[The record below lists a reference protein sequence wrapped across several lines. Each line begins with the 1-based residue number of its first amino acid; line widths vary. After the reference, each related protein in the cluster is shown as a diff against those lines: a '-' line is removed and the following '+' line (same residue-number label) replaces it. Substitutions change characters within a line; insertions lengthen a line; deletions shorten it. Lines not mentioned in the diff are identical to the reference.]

1 MGRRPAGSPGT
12 DSLGE
17 LARVWVETTCA
28 AQGVPVKID
37 DRNVLVSVGTLLG
50 LRPQALGTPD
60 RIEAGRVEPVEAS
73 PSRVDDDVVENGGDN
88 GVLAA

>member
-1 MGRRPAGSPGT
+1 MDRRPAGSPGT
-12 DSLGE
+12 DSLGQ

-37 DRNVLVSVGTLLG
+37 DRNVLVTVGVLLG
-50 LRPQALGTPD
+50 LRPQPLGTPD
-60 RIEAGRVEPVEAS
+60 RIEAGRVETVEAP
-73 PSRVDDDVVENGGDN
+73 PSRIDDDVIEDGGDD